1 MRCRSD
7 IGWDGGLF
15 ESDDIVPPLF
25 NKVMYNRRPGNTTLS
40 DNDDFCVLRKSAI
53 TVSYGII
60 IFTDSAGVYAL
71 ERPNEIAFGDKLI
84 ANFYILN

>member
-1 MRCRSD
+1 LGS
-7 IGWDGGLF
+7 
-15 ESDDIVPPLF
+15 
-25 NKVMYNRRPGNTTLS
+25 
-40 DNDDFCVLRKSAI
+40 SAI